1 MRSYLVDEI
10 APKDMEK
17 ITAYLRNT
25 AISSSL
31 EKIYW
36 LQVPEDL
43 LSGSQFAHTGCRPH
57 VFAVELGAN
66 WIKLEFFSRSLTG
79 VRCSCQGYCTEPQSL
94 YIIRFV
100 HEMLDNLEIN
110 T

>member
-10 APKDMEK
+10 TPEDMEK
-17 ITAYLRNT
+17 IADYLRDA

-36 LQVPEDL
+36 LEVPHDL
-43 LSGSQFAHTGCRPH
+43 LSGPQFAHTHCQPH
-57 VFAVELGAN
+57 VFAVELGSN
-66 WIKLEFFSRSLTG
+66 WIRLEFYSRSLTG
-79 VRCSCQGYCTEPQSL
+79 VRCSCQGYSTEPQSL
-94 YIIRFV
+94 YIIRFA
-100 HEMLDNLEIN
+100 HEMLDNLGIN